1 MESPV
6 SPFVCSVLT
15 SSAVKE
21 LWEPLIPLIPK
32 PFDEDPDTFMVF
44 GWEDGPIRVV
54 SHEILEKSQQ
64 LAEKGLMWDP
74 KYLYEEE
81 RKSLWKYG
89 W

>member
-1 MESPV
+1 MSPV
-6 SPFVCSVLT
+6 VCLVLT

-21 LWEPLIPLIPK
+21 LWEPLLPLIPK
-32 PFDEDPDTFMVF
+32 PFDEDPGTSWYLD
-44 GWEDGPIRVV
+44 GDGPIRVV

>member
-1 MESPV
+1 
-6 SPFVCSVLT
+6 
-15 SSAVKE
+15 
-21 LWEPLIPLIPK
+21 
-32 PFDEDPDTFMVF
+32 MVF